1 MPGLIGKMKPP
12 KAAGI
17 TTSINSRQRSGD
29 YLAIR
34 PMIPPVR
41 SRIRS
46 EILSAPKAQRHCE
59 PGATPQVGEC
69 LNRLAELFSTLFL
82 AQKTVS
88 HGSIQTF
95 VRACTGILQ
104 RYVGI

>member
-1 MPGLIGKMKPP
+1 
-12 KAAGI
+12 
-17 TTSINSRQRSGD
+17 
-29 YLAIR
+29 
-34 PMIPPVR
+34 MIPPVR

-59 PGATPQVGEC
+59 PGATPQVGDPLILLSAESAASNRGLC

-104 RYVGI
+104 RYVGIYVAMTCA